1 MGGGTGMMC
10 LGFKG
15 GTGTSSRIVKIKDYR
30 GFSSIKFWSEKNL
43 TIFKVLPSQKGFLE
57 KHFNTPEFEKDL
69 KENVLINMFQEMDK
83 E

>member
-30 GFSSIKFWSEKNL
+30 GFSSIKFWSEKEFDYFQGF
-43 TIFKVLPSQKGFLE
+43 TFAKRLP
-57 KHFNTPEFEKDL
+57 
-69 KENVLINMFQEMDK
+69 
-83 E
+83 